1 MLTLDDCM
9 TLLQHYEA
17 MAVAA
22 RSNDWDKLVELETLT
37 AAVRDKANHPF
48 PPSSGEPQMQ
58 QEMAAAIQ
66 RILELD
72 VEIRIHAEPFLEST
86 RKLLSG
92 TVQDRRVRTTYGA
105 LG

>member
-1 MLTLDDCM
+1 MLTLNDCM
-9 TLLQHYEA
+9 TLLRHYED

-22 RSNDWDKLVELETLT
+22 RNNDWDRLVELETL
-37 AAVRDKANHPF
+37 AVAVRDKASGPF
-48 PPSSGEPQMQ
+48 PPPPGEPQVQ

-72 VEIRIHAEPFLEST
+72 AEIRTHAEPFLEST

-92 TVQDRRVRTTYGA
+92 SVQDRRVRTTYGA